1 MFAIVGVVI
10 LLCGSGIKSVKVYSF
25 AILVVNI
32 NFFFLFICLSFT
44 LPRTSNR
51 HRRYEIPFFFC
62 HIAFCCPF
70 SEIFLLVWLHMT
82 VNENKGKDIKMNSFL
97 SHLWDPPKVQDH

>member
-51 HRRYEIPFFFC
+51 HRRYEIPFFFL
-62 HIAFCCPF
+62 
-70 SEIFLLVWLHMT
+70 SYRFLL
-82 VNENKGKDIKMNSFL
+82 SFL
-97 SHLWDPPKVQDH
+97 QDIPSVMATYDR